1 MGTCAA
7 GRSPQHQGSGK
18 DMAKPSLLVAGVDVG
33 GTNIEVGLVDDHHQ
47 VHARQKAPTP
57 TEGPDAVMSTIA
69 ELVDAAGGDPIAVGV
84 GIPGV
89 VHEGRVLTVPNL
101 ENWHEQVDIAADLGE
116 RLGVPVALG
125 NDANVGLLGEWLD
138 GAARGA
144 RNVLGLWLGTGVG
157 GALILDGRPFA
168 GARGAAGE
176 IGHVVVQAGGALCS
190 CGRRGCAEAYAGRR
204 SMRGAASAMVD
215 AGRKTSLFDI
225 RDDEGKSNL
234 TSKVWAKALDEE
246 DQLATELFNTALETV
261 GVAVGSAVN
270 LLDVDLVVVGGGLAE
285 KLGQDLADRIAECAA
300 PWMLQAAPDLRFL
313 VSELADDAGVV
324 GAASLGRAIAMS
336 G

>member
-1 MGTCAA
+1 
-7 GRSPQHQGSGK
+7 
-18 DMAKPSLLVAGVDVG
+18 MAKSSLLVAGVDVG

-47 VHARQKAPTP
+47 VHAREKAPTP
-57 TEGPDAVMSTIA
+57 TDGPEAALSTIA
-69 ELVDAAGGDPIAVGV
+69 ELIAATDGDPIAVGV

-101 ENWHEQVDIAADLGE
+101 GGWHEEVDLVGELGD
-116 RLGVPVALG
+116 RLGVPVGLG

-138 GAARGA
+138 GAARGR

-157 GALILDGRPFA
+157 GALILDGRPFT

-176 IGHVVVQAGGALCS
+176 IGHVVVQAGGALCT

-204 SMRGAASAMVD
+204 SMRGVASAMVD
-215 AGRKTSLFDI
+215 AGWHTSLFDI
-225 RDDEGKSNL
+225 RDDEGKSSL
-234 TSKVWAKALDEE
+234 TSKVWAKALD
-246 DQLATELFNTALETV
+246 DDDPLATKLFDTAMETV

-270 LLDVDLVVVGGGLAE
+270 LLDVDTVVVGGGLAE
-285 KLGQDLADRIAECAA
+285 KLGQDLADRIAESASA
-300 PWMLQAAPDLRFL
+300 WMLQPPPDLRFV
-313 VSELADDAGVV
+313 VSELGDDAGVV
-324 GAASLGRAIAMS
+324 GAASLGRAEIMS